1 MASPVRPI
9 LILLAVLFI
18 VGAGAL
24 AAGCTMPGGDG
35 TQPTPTETVT
45 TPTETQTPLD
55 TGTPTETQTL
65 IGTTTTA
72 AGGQS
77 GY

>member
-1 MASPVRPI
+1 MRSI

-24 AAGCTMPGGDG
+24 AAGCTVPGGDG
-35 TQPTPTETVT
+35 TQPTPTETIT
-45 TPTETQTPLD
+45 TPTETQTPLE

-65 IGTTTTA
+65 IEAVTTA